1 MFMVSIDYTVKET
14 KQFDGGRDNSAVY
27 TKIAQKI
34 IKLITRPFTSENL
47 YVYDTVHILRTG
59 AVVIHCTHRLHQ
71 IRLHLTSFIAACSF
85 TAEEL
90 GVSEQLQWWRDAN
103 LFVSTLQRWSPVFF
117 FLFSSKWESKHLDE
131 TLEVYGEQSCSHLR
145 WKSFLWWTDGALHR
159 LGSSWTSWL
168 FLTLQALVTISVI
181 WIGILFGD
189 NENCFMLQTLAGGIR
204 CQD

>member
-117 FLFSSKWESKHLDE
+117 S
-131 TLEVYGEQSCSHLR
+131 Q
-145 WKSFLWWTDGALHR
+145 
-159 LGSSWTSWL
+159 
-168 FLTLQALVTISVI
+168 
-181 WIGILFGD
+181 
-189 NENCFMLQTLAGGIR
+189 NENQSISTRLLRFTVSRAAPICGGRASSGGQTGHYTVWVHLELVGCSWR
-204 CQD
+204 FKLL

>member
-27 TKIAQKI
+27 TKITLNI
-34 IKLITRPFTSENL
+34 IKLITWPFTSENL

-117 FLFSSKWESKHLDE
+117 LFFFLKMRIKASRRDSWGLRWAELLPSAVEELPLVDRRGITPSGFILNKLVVLDASSSCNLFSYLNW
-131 TLEVYGEQSCSHLR
+131 Y
-145 WKSFLWWTDGALHR
+145 
-159 LGSSWTSWL
+159 
-168 FLTLQALVTISVI
+168 LV
-181 WIGILFGD
+181 W
-189 NENCFMLQTLAGGIR
+189 R
-204 CQD
+204 